1 MEELS
6 PMNILGP
13 QVSAGLF
20 TDRAMAEK
28 AWGVLSHADI
38 PAAIMTDPGL
48 LGKYELCL
56 MVEREDLD
64 KAQAV
69 LAEFF
74 AD

>member
-1 MEELS
+1 MDV
-6 PMNILGP
+6 LGP

-20 TDRAMAEK
+20 TDREMADK
-28 AWGVLSHADI
+28 AWGALADKDI
-38 PAAIMTDPGL
+38 PAAIITDPGL

-56 MVEREDLD
+56 MVERDDLD

-74 AD
+74 DD

>member
-1 MEELS
+1 
-6 PMNILGP
+6 MNLLGP

-20 TDRAMAEK
+20 TDREMADK
-28 AWGVLSHADI
+28 AWGVLADAGI
-38 PAAIMTDPGL
+38 SAAIITDPGL

-56 MVEREDLD
+56 MVERGDLD
-64 KAQAV
+64 RAQAA